1 MMDKH
6 ETEEAIESLGCA
18 AVVAFFAAALTCCIA
33 VGMALG
39 AEWGVAGTAFVIAA
53 FGVLM
58 RASAKNAKHR
68 MRDGDGD
75 ES

>member
-18 AVVAFFAAALTCCIA
+18 AVVAFFAAALMCCIA
-33 VGMALG
+33 VGMMFG
-39 AEWGVAGTAFVIAA
+39 AEWGVAGAALEIAA

-58 RASAKNAKHR
+58 RASAKNAKRR
-68 MRDGDGD
+68 MMDGDGD